1 MGYTRMTFLQ
11 FHRLAHSHSMQQN
24 DYHFSLSSYGFGCYG
39 TGTPLGGVFE
49 IGFVEENPLVFEF
62 SETKQR
68 VVINVDDIFIIPPN
82 CRVSISALHPGN
94 HKHTSVEFLIDCT
107 TEYLDQDRLSPED
120 CDSIKGQTLI
130 LPHVIPA
137 EKDNNDLVALIRQL
151 ARDRMLMVEK
161 NYFEE
166 SQAFMYILS
175 AIAARMRRNSV
186 ADAVPPSYR
195 RYCQK
200 AKEYIA
206 QHIDHRITINE
217 IAEHLGINKNY
228 LTNIFSSCEKNRLSD
243 YINRVKLNRLRELIV
258 KYNYSI
264 KKASEAVGFYDVN
277 YVSRIFKKYYGITI
291 SEYRRMSTQ

>member
-11 FHRLAHSHSMQQN
+11 FHRLAHSHSMQQS
-24 DYHFSLSSYGFGCYG
+24 DYQFSLSSYGFGCYG

-62 SETKQR
+62 PELKQR
-68 VVINVDDIFIIPPN
+68 VVVNVDDIFIIPPN
-82 CRVSISALHPGN
+82 CRVNISTLHPGS

-107 TEYLDQDRLSPED
+107 TEYLAQDSLSSED
-120 CDSIKGQTLI
+120 CESIRGQTLI
-130 LPHVIPA
+130 LPHGIPA
-137 EKDNNDLVALIRQL
+137 GKDNNDLVALIRQM

-166 SQAFMYILS
+166 CRAFMSILG
-175 AIAARMRRNSV
+175 AIAAWMRRNNME
-186 ADAVPPSYR
+186 DTVPPSYR

-206 QHIDHRITINE
+206 QHIDQRITINE

-277 YVSRIFKKYYGITI
+277 YVSRIFRKYYGITI